1 MRVITMSGYTAR
13 MFMARLGI
21 VLYHGI
27 DSGADLKEYGR
38 LAEEAGFES
47 LWVTERY
54 FHEETFSM
62 LGFLAAATR
71 DIKLGLGVANPYT
84 RHPALLAMAS
94 ATLDRISGGRFLL
107 GLGRSDRSVIQNRM
121 GISYSS
127 PLSTLEGTVNTL
139 RDLLSGERV
148 GNARLAISP
157 AQDKLPIYLAA
168 IGPKALRLA
177 GTIADG
183 VLLNA
188 YTPTAY
194 VRYAVKE
201 VRQAAEEAGR
211 DPRSVDIACMLTVRL
226 TDDADG
232 IWPGLKQRIVRL
244 LAEPQVGEI
253 LLEKGGFDPSILAQ
267 LRASE
272 ESDDGKH
279 AATLI
284 SDDVVESFYLVGR
297 EERCKERIAEYREA
311 GVDLPLLLPRLED
324 YAKVAKTLRGCFQS
338 PFSPCGRRLG

>member
-1 MRVITMSGYTAR
+1 
-13 MFMARLGI
+13 MARLGI

-38 LAEEAGFES
+38 LADEGGFES

-84 RHPALLAMAS
+84 RHPALLAMAC

-107 GLGRSDRSVIQNRM
+107 GLGRSDRSLIQDRM
-121 GISYSS
+121 GIPYGS
-127 PLSTLEGTVNTL
+127 PLSTLEATVSTL
-139 RDLLSGERV
+139 RGLLSGEGG

-157 AQDKLPIYLAA
+157 AQEKPPIYLAA
-168 IGPKALRLA
+168 IGPRALRLA
-177 GTIADG
+177 GTVADG

-194 VRYAVKE
+194 VRYAVNE
-201 VRQAAEEAGR
+201 VRRAAEEAGR
-211 DPRSVDIACMLTVRL
+211 DPRSVDIACMLTTRL
-226 TDDADG
+226 TDDAES
-232 IWPGLKQRIVRL
+232 IWPSLKQRIVRL

-253 LLEKGGFDPSILAQ
+253 LLEKGGFDQSILAPV
-267 LRASE
+267 RASDK
-272 ESDDGKH
+272 SDDGKY

-284 SDDVVESFYLVGR
+284 SDDMVESFYLVGS
-297 EERCKERIAEYREA
+297 EERCKERIVEYREA

-324 YAKVAKTLRGCFQS
+324 YARVAGTLGD
-338 PFSPCGRRLG
+338 